1 MITDQVTHLQAA
13 CIEDDIVTV
22 RGYQQYTAWL
32 AARSHGGTGAAQA
45 AEVRTAL
52 TATQKKKMSKRA
64 LQALEDDGEIIR
76 FVRGSIATHD

>member
-13 CIEDDIVTV
+13 CIEDDIV

-32 AARSHGGTGAAQA
+32 ASRSHGGTSAAQA